1 MYIYEKIC
9 IYAYPHES
17 ERALNGDESM
27 GRAGSEPR

>member
-17 ERALNGDESM
+17 ERALNGESM
-27 GRAGSEPR
+27 GRAGSELR